1 MGEALELATQHKPHV
16 AVVAVSLPLLK
27 GLEVNRGI
35 RRGSPLTQVLAL
47 SSQEREDLIS
57 MALAAGAQSWLIKT
71 AVTSLLESVARDRK
85 KRAARGA
92 PRGAASRERCS
103 LLMDGAD
110 RRSTSPLFPRA
121 TRRRARPSA

>member
-1 MGEALELATQHKPHV
+1 VGEALELATQHKPHV

-57 MALAAGAQSWLIKT
+57 MALAAGAQSWLTKT

-85 KRAARGA
+85 EPHVLRRGA
-92 PRGAASRERCS
+92 QH
-103 LLMDGAD
+103 L
-110 RRSTSPLFPRA
+110 
-121 TRRRARPSA
+121 ARDAHC

>member
-1 MGEALELATQHKPHV
+1 VGEALELATQHKPHV

-47 SSQEREDLIS
+47 SSQERENLIS
-57 MALAAGAQSWLIKT
+57 MALAAGAQSWLDQNGCNQPFGKR
-71 AVTSLLESVARDRK
+71 SPGP

-103 LLMDGAD
+103 LLIDGAD

-121 TRRRARPSA
+121 TRRRARPGA